1 MKTKITLALF
11 GLFLFMNGKKALASS
26 LTIDLRENFAA
37 TYFITLNNST
47 TYQSFD
53 DLIINDL
60 PAGQHQIKIT
70 KQVERQRRRGF
81 PYIQEVVAFDGFIN
95 IPPRANVKA
104 QLRQRNLFI
113 TEVIQQPA
121 RRRPYPVTER
131 RRGHNVPVLQAM
143 APAQF
148 DNLFLTV
155 QNESFDSGKLSILQ
169 PVLASNYFTSA
180 QILDLMSLL
189 SFDSGKL
196 KVAQMGYRNTIDK
209 GNYFIV
215 NNGLSFSSSKR
226 KLNEFIQSQGM

>member
-11 GLFLFMNGKKALASS
+11 GLFLFMNGIKALASS
-26 LTIDLRENFAA
+26 LTIDLRENFSA

-81 PYIQEVVAFDGFIN
+81 PYMQEVVAFDGFIN

-113 TEVIQQPA
+113 TEVIQQPITLPIYPN
-121 RRRPYPVTER
+121 RP
-131 RRGHNVPVLQAM
+131 RGNRTPLAQGM
-143 APAQF
+143 APSQF
-148 DNLFLTV
+148 NNLLLTV
-155 QNESFDSGKLSILQ
+155 RNESFDSGKLSILES
-169 PVLASNYFTSA
+169 VLATNYFTSA